1 MLALV
6 LNDILLVVHTYVGI
20 QPLSRILP
28 TAGLDSEKLYTY
40 QTTSPVCLYCLFFVD
55 CWLSENLMYLLSLV
69 NGLTGD
75 LPFLMTY
82 FT

>member
-1 MLALV
+1 MLVYNHSAEFCPLRDWT
-6 LNDILLVVHTYVGI
+6 LKNSILIKQLPWFVCIVCFFVVV
-20 QPLSRILP
+20 
-28 TAGLDSEKLYTY
+28 
-40 QTTSPVCLYCLFFVD
+40 VD